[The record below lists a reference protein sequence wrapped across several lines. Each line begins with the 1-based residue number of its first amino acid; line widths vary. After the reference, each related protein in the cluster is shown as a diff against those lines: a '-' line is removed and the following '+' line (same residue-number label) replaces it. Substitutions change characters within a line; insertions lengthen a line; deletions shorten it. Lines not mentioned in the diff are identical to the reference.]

1 MTAKQLEDAFKEASK
16 LPPKEQE
23 SFGSWL
29 LSELSSDK
37 RWTDAF
43 RRTEEGLANLAHEA
57 LAEHKEGL
65 SEELDPD
72 KL

>member
-23 SFGSWL
+23 SLGSWL
-29 LSELSSDK
+29 LSELRSDK
-37 RWTDAF
+37 RWTDSF
-43 RRTEEGLANLAHEA
+43 RRTEEGLSHLADEA
-57 LAEHKEGL
+57 LGEHKDDL

-72 KL
+72 RL